1 MKNTIVYLSIAAL
14 LAACGSGTPA
24 NDLGRK
30 KAELDS
36 LKAAYKELGEKIKDV
51 DTWIAAHD
59 STVKKNLPSVTTMVL
74 NPTRFEHFVEVH
86 GNVKADKSADL
97 YAAGGGRVKRVL
109 VQEGDRV
116 RKGDLLIDLD
126 NGAMDQQ
133 IVAAKA
139 GFNLAKEVYEKQ
151 GRLWEQK
158 IGSEVQYLSA
168 KSQKEQAEASLAALQ
183 EQHRMMEVTAPFD
196 GIVDDIMVQ
205 VGDMTSPMAPTAR
218 VVDPNGASL
227 EADVPESYLQ
237 RVKNGDPV
245 KVEFPSLGDTLNAT
259 LTNVSRFI
267 NPANRTFRVSVRMP
281 AGSDM
286 VRPNLLSLIHV
297 RDLVKDS
304 ALVVPSK
311 VIQEDVQGNNYV
323 FVLENKDGKQLTKKV
338 MVKRLADYKQNAMVT
353 VTDGDASQLFG
364 ATIVEEGAKS
374 VGDGQEVK
382 VTKL

>member
-1 MKNTIVYLSIAAL
+1 MKNTIAYLSIAAL
-14 LAACGSGTPA
+14 LASCGAATPTD
-24 NDLGRK
+24 DLGRR

-51 DTWIAAHD
+51 DTWIAEND
-59 STVKKNLPSVTTMVL
+59 STVKKNLPSVTTMLL

-97 YAAGGGRVKRVL
+97 FTMGGRVRRIL
-109 VQEGDRV
+109 VSEGDRV
-116 RKGDLLIDLD
+116 RSGQLLIDLD
-126 NGAMDQQ
+126 NDAVARQLDVAEAGA
-133 IVAAKA
+133 K
-139 GFNLAKEVYEKQ
+139 LANDVFEKQ
-151 GRLWEQK
+151 SRLWEQK
-158 IGSEVQYLSA
+158 IGSEIQYLQA
-168 KSQKEQAEASLAALQ
+168 RSQNEQAAAQVASIR
-183 EQHRMMEVTAPFD
+183 EQVRLSNVTAPFD
-196 GIVDDIMVQ
+196 GVVDDIMVSE
-205 VGDMTSPMAPTAR
+205 GDMTSPMAAVAR
-218 VVDPNGASL
+218 VVDPSGATL

-245 KVEFPSLGDTLNAT
+245 MVEFPALGDTLNAT

-267 NPANRTFRVSVRMP
+267 NPTNRTFKVSVRMP

-338 MVKRLADYKQNAMVT
+338 MVTRLADYKQNAMVS
-353 VTDGDASQLFG
+353 VTDGNASQLLG

>member
-1 MKNTIVYLSIAAL
+1 MKNTIAYLSIAAL
-14 LAACGSGTPA
+14 LAACGAATSTD
-24 NDLGRK
+24 DLGRK

-36 LKAAYKELGEKIKDV
+36 LKTAYKALGEKIKVV
-51 DTWIAAHD
+51 DSWIAEHD

-86 GNVKADKSADL
+86 GNVKADRSADL
-97 YAAGGGRVKRVL
+97 YAIAGGRVQRVL

-116 RKGDLLIDLD
+116 HQGQMLIDLD

-133 IVAAKA
+133 IIAAEA
-139 GFNLAKEVYEKQ
+139 GFKLAKELFDKQ
-151 GRLWEQK
+151 SGLWQQK

-168 KSQKEQAEASLAALQ
+168 KSQKEQAEAGLAAMR
-183 EQHRMMEVTAPFD
+183 EQHRQTQVTAPFD
-196 GIVDDIMVQ
+196 GIVDDIMVTI
-205 VGDMTSPMAPTAR
+205 GDMTSPMAPVAR
-218 VVDPNGASL
+218 VVDPTGATL

-245 KVEFPSLGDTLNAT
+245 MVEFPSLGDTLNAT

-267 NPANRTFRVSVRMP
+267 NPANRTFKVSVRMP
-281 AGSDM
+281 EGSDM

-323 FVLENKDGKQLTKKV
+323 FMLEQKDGKQLTKKV
-338 MVKRLADYKQNAMVT
+338 MVKRLADYKQNAMIGI
-353 VTDGDASQLFG
+353 TDGDAVRLFG
-364 ATIVEEGAKS
+364 ATIVDEGAKS

>member
-1 MKNTIVYLSIAAL
+1 MKNTIVYISIAAL
-14 LAACGSGTPA
+14 LAACGNGSPI

-51 DTWIAAHD
+51 DTWIAEHD

-86 GNVKADKSADL
+86 GSVKADRSADL
-97 YAAGGGRVKRVL
+97 YAIAGGRVQRVL

-116 RKGDLLIDLD
+116 HQGQMLIDLD

-133 IVAAKA
+133 IIAAEA
-139 GFNLAKEVYEKQ
+139 GFKLAKELFEKQ
-151 GRLWEQK
+151 SGLWQQK

-168 KSQKEQAEASLAALQ
+168 KSQKEQAEAGLAALR
-183 EQHRMMEVTAPFD
+183 EQHRQTQVTAPFD
-196 GIVDDIMVQ
+196 GIVDDIMVTL
-205 VGDMTSPMAPTAR
+205 GDMTSPMVPVAR
-218 VVDPNGASL
+218 VVDPNGATL

-311 VIQEDVQGNNYV
+311 VIQEDVQGHNYV
-323 FVLENKDGKQLTKKV
+323 FMLENKDGKQLTKKV
-338 MVKRLADYKQNAMVT
+338 MVTRLADYKQSAMIGVT
-353 VTDGDASQLFG
+353 GGDSSQLFG

>member
-133 IVAAKA
+133 IAAAKA